1 MIGKVSRLS
10 TEPGERGRSHSVSP
24 TSNASAN
31 SKRLGEVNQFEALTR
46 YSPLHLSPSTAWAQL
61 WTILL
66 SQLPTT
72 PQSYSSSQRLTWRSL
87 TPTPCSLRPTRNS
100 RRRWPS
106 SRQPRHALPVL
117 LVHLEC
123 PTNPFLGITVGLM
136 AIVSA
141 SCTRVQRAV
150 TRPRGTRTRRRPPTR
165 WEVAILIRDGTH
177 IAPDGVG
184 WRLWQ
189 LQIILI
195 CVKTIIIML

>member
-1 MIGKVSRLS
+1 MPIADVEL
-10 TEPGERGRSHSVSP
+10 VMM
-24 TSNASAN
+24 ASAAVLAAQHFP
-31 SKRLGEVNQFEALTR
+31 REVDDWEGLLAE
-46 YSPLHLSPSTAWAQL
+46 SSPSTAWAQL

-66 SQLPTT
+66 LQLPMT

-150 TRPRGTRTRRRPPTR
+150 TRPRGTRTQRRPPTR
-165 WEVAILIRDGTH
+165 WEVAILIRNGTH
-177 IAPDGVG
+177 VEPDGVG
-184 WRLWQ
+184 GR
-189 LQIILI
+189 I
-195 CVKTIIIML
+195 